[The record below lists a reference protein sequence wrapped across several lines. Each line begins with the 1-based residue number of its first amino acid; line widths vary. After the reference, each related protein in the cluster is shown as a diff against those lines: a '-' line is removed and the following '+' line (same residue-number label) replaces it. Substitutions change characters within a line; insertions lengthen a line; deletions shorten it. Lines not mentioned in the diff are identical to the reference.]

1 MLFVVLLNFS
11 EKAFLNT
18 ILLSLKRRKLNLY
31 YPSPNVFKFLQGSK
45 KISLLKKVMEGN
57 QHYGNGQK
65 IVFNICVTRWV
76 ENVDGYERFLSAI
89 AYIVEAL
96 EVIAHK
102 MHLEK
107 YPDWG
112 VWGYC
117 ITDTCKCMF
126 RYLGPVSIKCINVI
140 IKCHLESRW
149 SSLLKNLL
157 GIRFEKH
164 IIFNQ
169 KTNLIF
175 SIGINFA
182 HHF

>member
-18 ILLSLKRRKLNLY
+18 ILLSLKRRKLNLF
-31 YPSPNVFKFLQGSK
+31 YPSPNCFKFLQGSK

-107 YPDWG
+107 YPD
-112 VWGYC
+112 
-117 ITDTCKCMF
+117 
-126 RYLGPVSIKCINVI
+126 
-140 IKCHLESRW
+140 
-149 SSLLKNLL
+149 
-157 GIRFEKH
+157 
-164 IIFNQ
+164 
-169 KTNLIF
+169 
-175 SIGINFA
+175 
-182 HHF
+182 